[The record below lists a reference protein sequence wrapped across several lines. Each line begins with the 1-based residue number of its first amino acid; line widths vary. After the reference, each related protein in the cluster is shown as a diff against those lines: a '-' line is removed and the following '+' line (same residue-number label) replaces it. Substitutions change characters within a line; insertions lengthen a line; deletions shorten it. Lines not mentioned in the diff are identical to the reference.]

1 VVTTPGG
8 GSCRPELMSQDVRG
22 GDKSPASE
30 RRIAG
35 PIPEYN
41 RFGEYTGV
49 TYYRCRACGAESLRR
64 IDLRG
69 CCDGGA

>member
-1 VVTTPGG
+1 
-8 GSCRPELMSQDVRG
+8 MSQDVRG

-41 RFGEYTGV
+41 KFGEYTGY
-49 TYYRCRACGAESLRR
+49 TYFRCRNCGAEALNR

-69 CCDGGA
+69 CCGDGGA